1 MKASSSLFCI
11 LFLLMGTMPQANAQ
25 SEQKPTWDI
34 GAAAVIPNFGLD
46 DIVELGIGAQI
57 GLAFDLSGPWSGRFD
72 VSYLRFSP
80 HDTNM
85 GIVDYTIFPAQL
97 GMDRSLGA
105 GDTAPLLGLRLG
117 AYLLEGQEL
126 PLVAGAWGA
135 ASGGRFSSFGG
146 SIGIAMSKPIFP
158 SFALK
163 AQCIAQS
170 RSGVPSWD
178 FGAIYTTVGVQYSL
192 F

>member
-1 MKASSSLFCI
+1 M
-11 LFLLMGTMPQANAQ
+11 
-25 SEQKPTWDI
+25 WDI

-117 AYLLEGQEL
+117 AYLLERREGASRGRCVGCCCRWTIFELWRLHRNRDEQAHL
-126 PLVAGAWGA
+126 PLFCTEGAMYRAIAKWSTILGFWSDLHDRRSA
-135 ASGGRFSSFGG
+135 VQSVLMKGRKVRNIKFDA
-146 SIGIAMSKPIFP
+146 IANTYR
-158 SFALK
+158 A
-163 AQCIAQS
+163 
-170 RSGVPSWD
+170 
-178 FGAIYTTVGVQYSL
+178 
-192 F
+192 